1 MRIMNEK
8 LNLYV
13 RFLSLKPEQIT
24 ALESLGITVQKKL
37 DETTNALFS
46 DQFYVEQNLASLPNL
61 KYLQLGISGADQ
73 VPLNHPK
80 LVNTTICG
88 SRGVFNIPMGEYA
101 LAHLLS
107 VYQNHRFFD
116 QTQKDAQWRPSRHSE
131 ELAGK
136 KVAIIGLGQIGMH
149 LAKVFSTMGC
159 HVMGFNRSKKESIY
173 LKEIYPLQQLKDHVS
188 QADVVIVALALNAS
202 TQAMLNEDI
211 LRVLGKQTVLI
222 NLARAEV
229 IEETAFLSMMK
240 EGRIRHAV
248 MDTYWKEPLPKESEL
263 WALKNVTIT
272 PHISYTSIKNLDR
285 MFDALYKNLSL
296 YLEGLPLINPL
307 KP

>member
-1 MRIMNEK
+1 
-8 LNLYV
+8 
-13 RFLSLKPEQIT
+13 
-24 ALESLGITVQKKL
+24 
-37 DETTNALFS
+37 
-46 DQFYVEQNLASLPNL
+46 
-61 KYLQLGISGADQ
+61 
-73 VPLNHPK
+73 
-80 LVNTTICG
+80 
-88 SRGVFNIPMGEYA
+88 
-101 LAHLLS
+101 
-107 VYQNHRFFD
+107 
-116 QTQKDAQWRPSRHSE
+116 
-131 ELAGK
+131 
-136 KVAIIGLGQIGMH
+136 
-149 LAKVFSTMGC
+149 
-159 HVMGFNRSKKESIY
+159 
-173 LKEIYPLQQLKDHVS
+173 
-188 QADVVIVALALNAS
+188 VVIVALALNAS